1 MSLVNKLLEFQ
12 KKAPAIYKD
21 TDNDFFHSS
30 YADINSYIKAIK
42 PLLSE
47 CGMVILQPQSV
58 DLATGKQLLHTVI
71 VDAETGEKMESTIL
85 LKETADPQKFGSLL
99 TYQRRYMLQSLLF
112 LQATDDDA
120 EGAMS
125 EHRTSTPSKTTTST
139 KSKSVPNYKRF

>member
-1 MSLVNKLLEFQ
+1 MSLISKLLEFQ

-42 PLLSE
+42 PLLTE
-47 CGMVILQPQSV
+47 CGLVVLQPQSI
-58 DLATGKQLLHTVI
+58 DPTTGKQLLQTI
-71 VDAETGEKMESTIL
+71 IYDAETGERLESTII

-120 EGAMS
+120 EVAMS
-125 EHRTSTPSKTTTST
+125 EHRSDEPKKVVKTNSKP
-139 KSKSVPNYKRF
+139 KSNYKRF

>member
-1 MSLVNKLLEFQ
+1 MSLISKLLEFQ
-12 KKAPAIYKD
+12 KKVPSIYKD

-42 PLLSE
+42 PILTE
-47 CGMVILQPQSV
+47 CGLVVLQPQSI
-58 DLATGKQLLHTVI
+58 DPTTGKQLLQTI
-71 VDAETGEKMESTIL
+71 IYDAETGERLESTII

-120 EGAMS
+120 EVAMS
-125 EHRTSTPSKTTTST
+125 EHRSDEPKKVVKTNSKP
-139 KSKSVPNYKRF
+139 KSNYKRF

>member
-1 MSLVNKLLEFQ
+1 MSLITKLLEFQ

-47 CGMVILQPQSV
+47 CGLVILQPQTV
-58 DLATGKQLLHTVI
+58 DITTGKQLLQTI
-71 VDAETGEKMESTIL
+71 IYDAETGEKLESTII

-120 EGAMS
+120 ETAMS
-125 EHRTSTPSKTTTST
+125 EHRSDEPKKVTKPSS
-139 KSKSVPNYKRF
+139 SKPNYKRF